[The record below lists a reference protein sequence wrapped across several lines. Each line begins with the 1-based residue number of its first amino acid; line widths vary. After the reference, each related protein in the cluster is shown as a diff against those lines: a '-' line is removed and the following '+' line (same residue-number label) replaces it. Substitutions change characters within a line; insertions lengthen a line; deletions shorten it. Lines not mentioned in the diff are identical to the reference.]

1 MRGSGFHLL
10 IKITIN
16 GKAAKMIVDTGAS
29 ITVFDKTKMGN
40 FVKEKKIEERSEMTS
55 GLGTNTMKVHGVMIK
70 KMMVGKLEI
79 KNYKAVL
86 VDLSHV
92 NDSYNKLGMAEID
105 GVLGSDIFRKYKA
118 VIDYE
123 KKTLTLKSKK

>member
-1 MRGSGFHLL
+1 
-10 IKITIN
+10 
-16 GKAAKMIVDTGAS
+16 MIVDTGAS

-70 KMMVGKLEI
+70 KMMAGKLEI